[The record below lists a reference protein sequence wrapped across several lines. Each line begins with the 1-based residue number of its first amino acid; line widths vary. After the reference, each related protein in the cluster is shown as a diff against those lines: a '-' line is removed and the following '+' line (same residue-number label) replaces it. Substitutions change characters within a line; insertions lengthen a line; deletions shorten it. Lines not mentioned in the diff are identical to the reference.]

1 MSSTQHLTDLADYL
15 VIPVAEVAQRTPWS
29 ERSLIEDCRAGVIDH
44 VVRKG
49 TYGFTRN
56 QLDALIAAY
65 TRTGS
70 GEEPTAA
77 EQEANELAVARAYNA
92 RAGQRGSRSAA

>member
-1 MSSTQHLTDLADYL
+1 MTSTKQLTDFADYL

-44 VVRKG
+44 VARKG
-49 TYGFTRN
+49 VYGFTPN
-56 QLDALIAAY
+56 QLNALIATY
-65 TRTGS
+65 TRTGR

-77 EQEANELAVARAYNA
+77 EQEADELAVARAYNA
-92 RAGQRGSRSAA
+92 RAGQRGSRPAA